1 MTGLGVLA
9 PPANDRQVRV
19 VPSGFAVRRLT
30 LTNFRNYGGLRLDTE
45 PRPVV
50 LTGANGAG
58 KTNLLEAISY
68 LSPGRGLRRARL
80 HEVTSHGPES
90 GHGPYTGH
98 GVKAGW
104 AVAAQVRD
112 PRSGGA
118 AEIGTGT
125 AGGETGDTAGDR
137 RAVRIDGVPARG
149 PASLAEVFSVSW
161 LTPQMDRLFQENTG
175 GRRRFLDRLVYGFDT
190 AHARRVAAYERAL
203 RERSRLLRS
212 GEGTSEWLAALEETM
227 AEYGVAAAAAR
238 REGVAR
244 LEQGLTQGARGPGAF
259 PRAALGIDG
268 LLETLLD
275 GLPALEV
282 EAVFRAQLAESRARD
297 AETGGAAIGPHRS
310 DLTVRHLENGLPAQQ
325 CSTGEQKALLI
336 AIVLADARVK
346 GVRAGAAPVLLLDEV
361 VAHLDEARRE
371 ALLEEILGLGA
382 QTWLTGTDR
391 TLFAAL
397 EGAAQFFE
405 VAKGRVSPGA
415 PKVMG

>member
-1 MTGLGVLA
+1 
-9 PPANDRQVRV
+9 
-19 VPSGFAVRRLT
+19 
-30 LTNFRNYGGLRLDTE
+30 
-45 PRPVV
+45 V

-80 HEVTSHGPES
+80 DEVTTHGADS
-90 GHGPYTGH
+90 
-98 GVKAGW
+98 GW
-104 AVAAQVRD
+104 AVAAQVHD
-112 PRSGGA
+112 PRGGSLT
-118 AEIGTGT
+118 EIGTGT
-125 AGGETGDTAGDR
+125 AGGGTSDTAVER
-137 RAVRIDGVPARG
+137 RVVRIDGAPARG

-190 AHARRVAAYERAL
+190 AHARRVSAYERAL

-212 GEGTSEWLAALEETM
+212 GEGAAKGLGALEETM
-227 AEYGVAAAAAR
+227 AEYGVAVAAAR

-244 LEQGLTQGARGPGAF
+244 LVQGLTQAPGAGAF

-268 LLETLLD
+268 FLETQLD
-275 GLPALEV
+275 DLPAVEV
-282 EAVFRAQLAESRARD
+282 EAVFREKLAASRPRD

-361 VAHLDEARRE
+361 VAHLDEERRG
-371 ALLEEILGLGA
+371 ALFEEILGLGA
-382 QTWLTGTDR
+382 QAWLTGTDR
-391 TLFAAL
+391 TMFAAL
-397 EGAAQFFE
+397 EGEAQFYE
-405 VAKGRVSPGA
+405 VAKGRVSPDA
-415 PKVMG
+415 PRVVG

>member
-9 PPANDRQVRV
+9 PPANDTPVRV
-19 VPSGFAVRRLT
+19 APSGFAVRRLT
-30 LTNFRNYGGLRLDTE
+30 LTNFRNYGGLRLETG
-45 PRPVV
+45 PGPVV

-80 HEVTSHGPES
+80 GDVTSHKPNV
-90 GHGPYTGH
+90 GHGSES
-98 GVKAGW
+98 GW

-112 PRSGGA
+112 PRNGGMT
-118 AEIGTGT
+118 EIGTGT
-125 AGGETGDTAGDR
+125 ADGARDDAAGER
-137 RAVRIDGVPARG
+137 RAVRIDGSPARG

-190 AHARRVAAYERAL
+190 AHARRVTAYERAL

-212 GEGTSEWLAALEETM
+212 GEGTSDWLAALEETM
-227 AEYGVAAAAAR
+227 AEYGVAVAAAR

-244 LEQGLTQGARGPGAF
+244 LEQGLTQNPGVF

-275 GLPALEV
+275 GMPALEV
-282 EAVFRAQLAESRARD
+282 EAVFRAQLAESRPRD

-310 DLTVRHLENGLPAQQ
+310 DLTVRHLETGLPAQQ

-361 VAHLDEARRE
+361 VAHLDEERRE

>member
-1 MTGLGVLA
+1 MTRLGVLA
-9 PPANDRQVRV
+9 LPANDTHVRV
-19 VPSGFAVRRLT
+19 VTSGFAVRRLT
-30 LTNFRNYGGLRLDTE
+30 LSNFRNYGELRLDTE

-80 HEVTSHGPES
+80 DEVTSHGPNA
-90 GHGPYTGH
+90 GHGAD
-98 GVKAGW
+98 AGW
-104 AVAAQVRD
+104 AVAAQVHD
-112 PRSGGA
+112 PRSGSG

-125 AGGETGDTAGDR
+125 AGGDTGDAAGER
-137 RAVRIDGVPARG
+137 RMVRIDGAPARG

-161 LTPQMDRLFQENTG
+161 LTPQMDRLFQEDTG

-212 GEGTSEWLAALEETM
+212 GEGTAEWLTALEETM
-227 AEYGVAAAAAR
+227 AEYGVAVAAAR

-244 LEQGLTQGARGPGAF
+244 LEQGLTQSPGAF

-268 LLETLLD
+268 MLETQLD
-275 GLPALEV
+275 GMPALEV
-282 EAVFRAQLAESRARD
+282 EAVFRAQLADSRPRD
-297 AETGGAAIGPHRS
+297 AETGGAAVGPHRS

-346 GVRAGAAPVLLLDEV
+346 GVRSGAAPVLLLDEV
-361 VAHLDEARRE
+361 VAHLDEERRG

-382 QTWLTGTDR
+382 QAWLTGTDR
-391 TLFAAL
+391 TLFAPL

-405 VAKGRVSPGA
+405 IAKGRVSPGA

>member
-9 PPANDRQVRV
+9 PPANDTSVRV
-19 VPSGFAVRRLT
+19 APSGFAVRRLT
-30 LTNFRNYGGLRLDTE
+30 LTNFRNYGGLRLETG
-45 PRPVV
+45 PGPVV

-80 HEVTSHGPES
+80 GDVTSHKPNV
-90 GHGPYTGH
+90 GHGSES
-98 GVKAGW
+98 GW

-112 PRSGGA
+112 PRNGGMT
-118 AEIGTGT
+118 EIGTGT
-125 AGGETGDTAGDR
+125 ADGARDDAAGER
-137 RAVRIDGVPARG
+137 RAVRIDGSPARG
-149 PASLAEVFSVSW
+149 PPSLAEVFSVSW

-190 AHARRVAAYERAL
+190 AHARRVTAYERAL

-212 GEGTSEWLAALEETM
+212 GEGTSDWLAALEETM
-227 AEYGVAAAAAR
+227 AEYGVAVAAAR

-244 LEQGLTQGARGPGAF
+244 LEQGLTQNPGVF

-275 GLPALEV
+275 GMPALEV
-282 EAVFRAQLAESRARD
+282 EAVFRAQLAESRSRD

-310 DLTVRHLENGLPAQQ
+310 DLTVRHLETGLPAQQ

-361 VAHLDEARRE
+361 VAHLDEERRE

>member
-1 MTGLGVLA
+1 MA
-9 PPANDRQVRV
+9 
-19 VPSGFAVRRLT
+19 PSGFAVRRLT
-30 LTNFRNYGGLRLDTE
+30 LTNFRNYGGFRLETE
-45 PRPVV
+45 PWPVV

-80 HEVTSHGPES
+80 DEVTSHGS
-90 GHGPYTGH
+90 DG
-98 GVKAGW
+98 GW

-112 PRSGGA
+112 PRSGGV

-125 AGGETGDTAGDR
+125 AGGETGEAARER
-137 RAVRIDGVPARG
+137 RAVRIDGVPAPG
-149 PASLAEVFSVSW
+149 PAALAEVFSVSW

-190 AHARRVAAYERAL
+190 AHARRVTAYERAL

-212 GEGTSEWLAALEETM
+212 GGGTSEWLAALEETM
-227 AEYGVAAAAAR
+227 AEYGVAVAAAR

-244 LEQGLTQGARGPGAF
+244 LEQGLAQNPGAF

-275 GLPALEV
+275 GMPALEV
-282 EAVFRAQLAESRARD
+282 EAVFRTKLADSRPRD
-297 AETGGAAIGPHRS
+297 AETGGAAVGPHRS

-361 VAHLDEARRE
+361 VAHLDEERRE
-371 ALLEEILGLGA
+371 ALFEEILRLGA

-391 TLFAAL
+391 SLFAAL
-397 EGAAQFFE
+397 KGAAQFFE

-415 PKVMG
+415 PRVMG

>member
-9 PPANDRQVRV
+9 PPANDTHVRAA
-19 VPSGFAVRRLT
+19 PSGFAVRRLT
-30 LTNFRNYGGLRLDTE
+30 LTNFRNYGGLRLETE
-45 PRPVV
+45 LRPVV

-80 HEVTSHGPES
+80 DEVTSHGAD
-90 GHGPYTGH
+90 
-98 GVKAGW
+98 AGW
-104 AVAAQVRD
+104 AVAARVRD
-112 PRSGGA
+112 PRSGGV

-125 AGGETGDTAGDR
+125 TGGDTGEAAGER
-137 RAVRIDGVPARG
+137 RAVRIDGAPARG

-161 LTPQMDRLFQENTG
+161 LTPQMDRLFQESSG

-190 AHARRVAAYERAL
+190 AHARRVSAYERAL

-227 AEYGVAAAAAR
+227 AEYGVAVAAAR

-244 LEQGLTQGARGPGAF
+244 LEQGLTQGSGGSGGSGAF
-259 PRAALGIDG
+259 PRAALGVDG

-282 EAVFRAQLAESRARD
+282 EAVFRAQLAESRPRD

-361 VAHLDEARRE
+361 VAHLDEERRE
-371 ALLEEILGLGA
+371 ALFEEILGLGA

-405 VAKGRVSPGA
+405 VAKGQVSPGA
-415 PKVMG
+415 PRVMG

>member
-9 PPANDRQVRV
+9 PPANDTQVRV
-19 VPSGFAVRRLT
+19 TPSGFAVRRLT
-30 LTNFRNYGGLRLDTE
+30 LTNFRNYGGLRLEAE

-68 LSPGRGLRRARL
+68 LSPGRGLHRARL
-80 HEVTSHGPES
+80 DEVTSHGSE
-90 GHGPYTGH
+90 T
-98 GVKAGW
+98 GW
-104 AVAAQVRD
+104 AVAARVRD
-112 PRSGGA
+112 PRSGGV

-125 AGGETGDTAGDR
+125 AGGDTGDTAGER

-190 AHARRVAAYERAL
+190 AHARRVTAYERAL

-212 GEGTSEWLAALEETM
+212 GEGTAEWLAALEETM
-227 AEYGVAAAAAR
+227 AEYGVAVAAAR

-244 LEQGLTQGARGPGAF
+244 LEQGLTQNPGAF

-282 EAVFRAQLAESRARD
+282 EAVFRAQLADSRPRD
-297 AETGGAAIGPHRS
+297 AETGGAAVGPHRS

-361 VAHLDEARRE
+361 VAHLDEERRE

-405 VAKGRVSPGA
+405 VVKGRVSPGA

>member
-1 MTGLGVLA
+1 MVVLA
-9 PPANDRQVRV
+9 PPANDRPARV
-19 VPSGFAVRRLT
+19 AASGLAVRRLT
-30 LTNFRNYGGLRLDTE
+30 LSNFRNYGGLRLETE
-45 PRPVV
+45 AGPVV

-80 HEVTSHGPES
+80 DEVTTHGADS
-90 GHGPYTGH
+90 
-98 GVKAGW
+98 GW
-104 AVAAQVRD
+104 AVAAQVHD
-112 PRSGGA
+112 PRSGSLT
-118 AEIGTGT
+118 EIGTGT
-125 AGGETGDTAGDR
+125 AGGGAGDAAGER
-137 RAVRIDGVPARG
+137 RVVRIDGAPARG

-190 AHARRVAAYERAL
+190 AHARRVSAYERAL

-212 GEGTSEWLAALEETM
+212 GEGTADWLAALEETM
-227 AEYGVAAAAAR
+227 AEYGVAVAAAR

-244 LEQGLTQGARGPGAF
+244 LVQGLIKAPGAGAF

-268 LLETLLD
+268 LLETQLD
-275 GLPALEV
+275 DLPAVEV
-282 EAVFRAQLAESRARD
+282 EAMFRERLAASRPRD

-346 GVRAGAAPVLLLDEV
+346 GVRAGAPPVLLLDEV
-361 VAHLDEARRE
+361 VAHLDEERRG
-371 ALLEEILGLGA
+371 ALFEEILGLGA
-382 QTWLTGTDR
+382 QAWLTGTDR
-391 TLFAAL
+391 SLFAAL
-397 EGAAQFFE
+397 EGAAQFYE
-405 VAKGRVSPGA
+405 VARGRVFPDA
-415 PKVMG
+415 PRVVG